1 MIFLEATRL
10 QELEIESIRVRQET
24 QQRAVVLRVKDSNLF
39 LPIFVGHFEV
49 EAIRLKLMDIEVQRP
64 MTHDLLDSI
73 IDNLGATVDKI
84 IVSELKEDTFY
95 AKIIVNYDSRTFE
108 IDARPSDA
116 IALAVRSGAS
126 IFAEESV
133 LEKAGVN
140 IEEKDLDHATD
151 ADISMLEDEVVNLS
165 AFSDF
170 IDSLDLEDLGESR

>member
-1 MIFLEATRL
+1 V

-73 IDNLGATVDKI
+73 IENLGASVDKI
-84 IVSELKEDTFY
+84 VVSELKEDTFY
-95 AKIIVNYDSRTFE
+95 AKIIVNCDGKISE

-116 IALAVRSGAS
+116 IALAVRTGAS

-140 IEEKDLDHATD
+140 IDEKDLIQSEEETV
-151 ADISMLEDEVVNLS
+151 LEDEGVNLS
-165 AFSDF
+165 VFSDF

>member
-1 MIFLEATRL
+1 M

-73 IDNLGATVDKI
+73 IYNLGATVDKI

-140 IEEKDLDHATD
+140 IEEKDLDQTTD
-151 ADISMLEDEVVNLS
+151 DGISILDDEAVNLS
-165 AFSDF
+165 AFTEF
-170 IDSLDLEDLGESR
+170 IDSLDLENLGESR

>member
-1 MIFLEATRL
+1 L

-140 IEEKDLDHATD
+140 IEEKDLDQATD

>member
-1 MIFLEATRL
+1 M

-64 MTHDLLDSI
+64 MTHDLLDSVI
-73 IDNLGATVDKI
+73 YNLGATVDKI

-140 IEEKDLDHATD
+140 IEEKDLEQTTD
-151 ADISMLEDEVVNLS
+151 DDISMLDDETGNLS

-170 IDSLDLEDLGESR
+170 IDSLDLENLGESR

>member
-1 MIFLEATRL
+1 M

-140 IEEKDLDHATD
+140 IEEKDLDQATD
-151 ADISMLEDEVVNLS
+151 DDISMLDDEVVNLS

>member
-1 MIFLEATRL
+1 MIFLEATQV

-64 MTHDLLDSI
+64 MTHDLLDSVI
-73 IDNLGATVDKI
+73 YNLGATVDKI

-140 IEEKDLDHATD
+140 IEEKDLEQTTD
-151 ADISMLEDEVVNLS
+151 DDISMLDDETGNLS

-170 IDSLDLEDLGESR
+170 IDSLDLENLGESR

>member
-1 MIFLEATRL
+1 M

-140 IEEKDLDHATD
+140 IEEKDLDQATD

>member
-1 MIFLEATRL
+1 VIVVL
-10 QELEIESIRVRQET
+10 ELEIESIRVRQET

-73 IDNLGATVDKI
+73 IENLGASVDKI
-84 IVSELKEDTFY
+84 VVSELKEDTFF
-95 AKIIVNYDSRTFE
+95 AKIIVNANGEVFE

-116 IALAVRSGAS
+116 IALAVRAGSP

-133 LEKAGVN
+133 LDKAGVN
-140 IEEKDLDHATD
+140 LDDKVLKQSEASSETI
-151 ADISMLEDEVVNLS
+151 ADNIVSEDELVNL
-165 AFSDF
+165 AVFNDF
-170 IDSLDLEDLGESR
+170 IDSLDLEDLGESK

>member
-1 MIFLEATRL
+1 VIFLEATRL

-140 IEEKDLDHATD
+140 IEEKDLDQATD
-151 ADISMLEDEVVNLS
+151 DDISMLDDEVVNLS